1 MWLHVSYIPR
11 YKAIDSEQS
20 LNFLYRSVGGVFMP
34 TTLAATRNYAERAI
48 TAQSSLVKKFV
59 CSLIWNTERIY
70 S

>member
-1 MWLHVSYIPR
+1 MWLHVSYMPR

-20 LNFLYRSVGGVFMP
+20 LNFLYRSVGGVFMR

>member
-1 MWLHVSYIPR
+1 MPR

-48 TAQSSLVKKFV
+48 TVQSSLVKKFV
-59 CSLIWNTERIY
+59 CSLI
-70 S
+70 